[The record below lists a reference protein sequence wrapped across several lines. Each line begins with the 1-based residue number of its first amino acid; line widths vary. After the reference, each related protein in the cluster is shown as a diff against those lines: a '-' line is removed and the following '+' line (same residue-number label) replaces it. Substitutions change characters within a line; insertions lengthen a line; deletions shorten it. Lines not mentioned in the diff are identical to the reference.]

1 MQHLTESKHKYQ
13 TIILIKKGLNIQAGQ
28 RPCKRYNIQDLSRS
42 WRQESPSVS
51 FQAKSKQQEKL
62 GQTLSSVCMI
72 LLRKTSLHSSAKQQ
86 QSYTSLCQHTA
97 VQQSETQDWPESS
110 TEGIK
115 WLIQL
120 FNTAMLAPSHWQ
132 ISTTVYLHAQFV
144 ASFATCDSV
153 PTLASRRVWHF
164 IIAKL
169 RNGKF
174 CFMFFFL
181 SRKGLKRQQHSAP
194 CRNHRRR
201 RMHCNRLGKKQAQVS
216 LCLRHSGSLLISK
229 ADTPAVIAAAANT
242 ENTITWRSGQRK
254 S

>member
-1 MQHLTESKHKYQ
+1 MIFLDPDNKETNLHL
-13 TIILIKKGLNIQAGQ
+13 
-28 RPCKRYNIQDLSRS
+28 
-42 WRQESPSVS
+42 
-51 FQAKSKQQEKL
+51 
-62 GQTLSSVCMI
+62 
-72 LLRKTSLHSSAKQQ
+72 SAKQQQ

-110 TEGIK
+110 TEGII

-153 PTLASRRVWHF
+153 PTLTSRRVWHF

-174 CFMFFFL
+174 CCVCVCVFWLFFFYYSFL
-181 SRKGLKRQQHSAP
+181 EKVSR
-194 CRNHRRR
+194 
-201 RMHCNRLGKKQAQVS
+201 
-216 LCLRHSGSLLISK
+216 GSSTVLHVETKEEEEEECI
-229 ADTPAVIAAAANT
+229 VID
-242 ENTITWRSGQRK
+242 
-254 S
+254 

>member
-1 MQHLTESKHKYQ
+1 MIFLDPDKETNLHL
-13 TIILIKKGLNIQAGQ
+13 
-28 RPCKRYNIQDLSRS
+28 
-42 WRQESPSVS
+42 
-51 FQAKSKQQEKL
+51 
-62 GQTLSSVCMI
+62 
-72 LLRKTSLHSSAKQQ
+72 SAKQQQ

-110 TEGIK
+110 TEGII

-153 PTLASRRVWHF
+153 PTLTSRRVWHF

-174 CFMFFFL
+174 CCVCVFFDFFFFSFLIL
-181 SRKGLKRQQHSAP
+181 SRKGLERQQHSAP
-194 CRNHRRR
+194 CPNQRRRRR
-201 RMHCNRLGKKQAQVS
+201 RMHCNWLGIKQARVS
-216 LCLRHSGSLLISK
+216 LCLRHSGSLLFS
-229 ADTPAVIAAAANT
+229 
-242 ENTITWRSGQRK
+242 TWTHQRW
-254 S
+254 

>member
-1 MQHLTESKHKYQ
+1 
-13 TIILIKKGLNIQAGQ
+13 
-28 RPCKRYNIQDLSRS
+28 
-42 WRQESPSVS
+42 
-51 FQAKSKQQEKL
+51 
-62 GQTLSSVCMI
+62 MI

-110 TEGIK
+110 TEGII

-120 FNTAMLAPSHWQ
+120 FNAAMLAPSHRQ

-153 PTLASRRVWHF
+153 PTLTSRRVWHF

-174 CFMFFFL
+174 WFMLFCFVFVFL
-181 SRKGLKRQQHSAP
+181 KKVKRQRHGAP
-194 CRNHRRR
+194 CQNHRRR
-201 RMHCNRLGKKQAQVS
+201 RRRIHCNWQGKKQAQVS
-216 LCLRHSGSLLISK
+216 LCLRHSGSLLFS
-229 ADTPAVIAAAANT
+229 TRT
-242 ENTITWRSGQRK
+242 HQRW
-254 S
+254 